1 MEEYCSKCICYFIQ
15 KPYLTPSDTTILL
28 KCHHS
33 LLNSEHRNLF
43 SEADLISF
51 KSQLM
56 EMIIQAIHQLNRFHP
71 SDINVFI
78 AENIELDSFYNNIT
92 ELNVYYTNILNY
104 IENNPNILN
113 ANQSLC
119 VIGSCVK
126 FLEINEEIYIGAKRV
141 ITRILMEL
149 TR

>member
-1 MEEYCSKCICYFIQ
+1 
-15 KPYLTPSDTTILL
+15 
-28 KCHHS
+28 
-33 LLNSEHRNLF
+33 
-43 SEADLISF
+43 
-51 KSQLM
+51 
-56 EMIIQAIHQLNRFHP
+56 MIIQAIHQLNRFHP

-78 AENIELDSFYNNIT
+78 AENIELDSFYVRFIWFQNNIT

-126 FLEINEEIYIGAKRV
+126 FLEINEEV
-141 ITRILMEL
+141 I
-149 TR
+149 